1 MFPPRAP
8 RHNALLLTAMA
19 ALVAALPAAAVEPT
33 LVGGRGQPVLLV
45 LGPEADE
52 GLYGWEGKGPRPRGG
67 LAPYLARR
75 GFQVWIT
82 THDDLAAAIDHVR
95 TASGAGQ
102 ISLVGHGLGGTACY
116 RHLATAGTTEGV
128 AQLVT
133 LGAPYRWSTRSPLL
147 DEVLGELGDPDT
159 ARYSQL
165 AGTETRTTP
174 GDLFAV
180 SLSGLPVRRGPEL
193 LARAREAG
201 AVTRRAALDD
211 LPAWVA
217 GASPLPTL
225 EGRAL
230 LLCGE
235 IDRIAPCE
243 EAWRARDALGPNAAI
258 HKLGYMN
265 LDRLDFGHLDLI
277 LTPEAR
283 RRVFPVVAR
292 FLRAGSNP

>member
-1 MFPPRAP
+1 
-8 RHNALLLTAMA
+8 MA
-19 ALVAALPAAAVEPT
+19 VLVAALPAAAMEPT

-52 GLYGWEGKGPRPRGG
+52 GLYLWEEKGPRPRGG
-67 LAPYLARR
+67 LASYLARR

-82 THDDLAAAIDHVR
+82 THDDLATALDHVR
-95 TASGAGQ
+95 ATSGVDR

-116 RHLATAGTTEGV
+116 HHLAAAGTADGV
-128 AQLVT
+128 DRLIT
-133 LGAPYRWSTRSPLL
+133 LGAPYRWSARSPLL
-147 DEVLGELGDPDT
+147 DEVLAGLADPDT

-165 AGTETRTTP
+165 AGTDARTTP
-174 GDLFAV
+174 DDLFGVAF
-180 SLSGLPVRRGPEL
+180 SGLPASRRPEL

-211 LPAWVA
+211 LAGWVA

-225 EGRAL
+225 DDRAL

-243 EAWRARDALGPNAAI
+243 EAWRARDALGHAAVI

-265 LDRLDFGHLDLI
+265 LDRLDFGHLDLV
-277 LTPEAR
+277 LAPEAR

-292 FLRAGSNP
+292 FLRAGRTP